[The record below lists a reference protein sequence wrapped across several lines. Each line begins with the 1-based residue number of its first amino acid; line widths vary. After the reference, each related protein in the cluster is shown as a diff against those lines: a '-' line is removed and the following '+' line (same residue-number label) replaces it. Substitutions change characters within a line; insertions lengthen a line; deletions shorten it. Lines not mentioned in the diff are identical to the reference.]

1 MKRTLGFIAVGA
13 LLLAVVGCGPAP
25 RPTAVEAPQVVEQ
38 VVVEKEVALPAPVP
52 EAPVGYGVADE
63 EKARIAERM
72 VIHTV
77 DLRLIVKDTQASLEA
92 VQSLAGELGGYV
104 ASSRTWHTKEQLSA
118 SLTLRVPADQLNTA
132 LEKLRALAL
141 EVDSE
146 NISGEDVTQEYVD
159 LEARLRNEEAYEKEL
174 LALLTETRERTSRAE
189 DILAVYER
197 LTEVRGR
204 IEQIKGRM
212 QYLEN
217 MSAMATITVELIPS
231 ELMQPI
237 TVAGWHPTGT
247 ARSAIR
253 ALINALQFFVDASIW
268 IVLFGLPVLLIIAL
282 PLVVLWYV
290 IRWLRRRKRK
300 PTG

>member
-1 MKRTLGFIAVGA
+1 MSSV
-13 LLLAVVGCGPAP
+13 
-25 RPTAVEAPQVVEQ
+25 
-38 VVVEKEVALPAPVP
+38 
-52 EAPVGYGVADE
+52 
-63 EKARIAERM
+63 
-72 VIHTV
+72 
-77 DLRLIVKDTQASLEA
+77 DTQASLEA

-104 ASSRTWHTKEQLSA
+104 ASSRTWHTEEQLSA

-146 NISGEDVTQEYVD
+146 SITGEDVTQEYVD

-253 ALINALQFFVDASIW
+253 ALINALQFFVYAGIW
-268 IVLFGLPVLLIIAL
+268 IVLFGLPVLIIIAL
-282 PLVVLWYV
+282 PIVVLWYV
-290 IRWLRRRKRK
+290 IRWVRRRKRK

>member
-1 MKRTLGFIAVGA
+1 MKRTLGFIAVSA
-13 LLLAVVGCGPAP
+13 LLLAVVRCGAAP
-25 RPTAVEAPQVVEQ
+25 RPMAVEAPPA
-38 VVVEKEVALPAPVP
+38 VVVEKEVVVEVPAA

-77 DLRLIVKDTQASLEA
+77 ELRLIVKDTQASLEA

-104 ASSRTWHTKEQLSA
+104 ASSRTRHTEEQLSA
-118 SLTLRVPADQLNTA
+118 SLTLRVPADQLITA

-146 NISGEDVTQEYVD
+146 SITGEDVTQEYVD

-197 LTEVRGR
+197 LTEARGR

-253 ALINALQFFVDASIW
+253 ALINALQRFVDAGIW
-268 IVLFGLPVLLIIAL
+268 IVLFGLPVLIIIAV
-282 PLVVLWYV
+282 PIVVLWYV
-290 IRWLRRRKRK
+290 IRWVRRRKRK
-300 PTG
+300 STG

>member
-1 MKRTLGFIAVGA
+1 MKRTLGFVAVGA
-13 LLLAVVGCGPAP
+13 LLLAVVGCGAAPAP
-25 RPTAVEAPQVVEQ
+25 RPMEAPQVMET
-38 VVVEKEVALPAPVP
+38 VVVEKEVVARAPAA

-92 VQSLAGELGGYV
+92 VQNLTGELGGYV
-104 ASSRTWHTKEQLSA
+104 ASSRTWHTEEQLSA

-146 NISGEDVTQEYVD
+146 SISGEDVTQEYVD

-247 ARSAIR
+247 ARSSIR
-253 ALINALQFFVDASIW
+253 ALINALQFFVDAAIW
-268 IVLFGLPVLLIIAL
+268 IVIFGLPVLIIVAL
-282 PLVVLWYV
+282 PFAALWYV

-300 PTG
+300 STG